1 MGEERFQI
9 ETPKGPVTGL
19 WVEVP
24 AARAVICVA
33 HGAGGNL
40 HTRLLDG
47 FCAAL
52 NSAAYDTLR
61 FNFPYSEQGRK
72 SPDRPDVLIATWRA
86 AVDEAHARASDR
98 QVFAAG
104 KSMGGRIA
112 SMAAAE
118 GMPVS
123 GLVFIGYPLHPPGNP
138 EKIRDAHL
146 ADVHVPMLFL
156 QGTDD
161 AFARWDLLE
170 ATVKRLGRW
179 AQLHRVEGGDH
190 SFRVKGDRRPDEETG
205 RLLGSVAAR
214 FVQGAQ
220 I

>member
-1 MGEERFQI
+1 MGEQRIEI

-19 WVEVP
+19 WTEVQG
-24 AARAVICVA
+24 ARAVVAIA
-33 HGAGGNL
+33 HGAGGNM
-40 HTRLLDG
+40 HNGLLDG
-47 FCAAL
+47 FAAAL
-52 NSAAYDTLR
+52 NAATYATLR

-72 SPDRPDVLIATWRA
+72 SPDKADVLIATWKA
-86 AVDEAHARASDR
+86 VVDEAHRRAPDL
-98 QVFAAG
+98 QIYAAG
-104 KSMGGRIA
+104 KSMGGRMA

-118 GMPVS
+118 GLKVN
-123 GLVFIGYPLHPPGNP
+123 GLVFIGYPLHPPGAP
-138 EKIRDAHL
+138 EKIRDEHL
-146 ADVHVPMLFL
+146 YKVRVPMLFL

-170 ATVKRLGRW
+170 DVVKKLGNW
-179 AQLHRVEGGDH
+179 AQLHKVEGGNH
-190 SFRVKGDRRPDEETG
+190 SFRVKGARKPDDETG